1 MADAALQESV
11 VPAALDFN
19 SEPHGEHE
27 VGDTDSAGHA
37 TDISES
43 DTSADRHEND
53 RDIPDTCPE
62 ISPNI
67 QPGSKVTGTEM
78 PNTKNPLSP
87 TKSKPGLSLKP
98 SQGKTPSAP
107 PTPTIISSGTSSPAT
122 SAPPLKKSSS
132 TPPAAAVSKP
142 SASASRTSASIVPTR
157 PAPSTGVKATS
168 TTAPHGAVRASIT
181 SPTGS
186 VASLKSSTTSH
197 RPRPSISEAGKRAT
211 PTSTRPTPSTTKPA
225 AGSTKQATP
234 RTSTVGSAAKPS
246 QPSASITS
254 IHEVKEDGN
263 DNEGMRKKLHDATEE
278 LASKAQ
284 AVNDLEDQIKRLQ
297 ASLSDAKA
305 EIEAKES
312 SIGELRQERANME
325 ASYKDQLEASGKQTT
340 GAIVAQLTVAED
352 ELMDPK
358 ISALQSAVQAKEESI
373 QSLSLQRASL
383 ETQLSEITQKL
394 ESSRSSQK
402 AAAEAEQLATSKMD
416 ADLNASI
423 ASIEALKSAHV
434 QTNEELK
441 SKLQD
446 LERSAS
452 EIAQLETQIT
462 EMKAEREDHAN
473 KVSELEVEV
482 LELKESHES
491 LEDERDK
498 LRAKVKELEDQIS
511 LLTAAAEQAQQDA
524 RAKEVEFS
532 AKIEDLL
539 SQHTRELQ
547 TSSEERA
554 KIAANLEAVQSQ
566 LELAQRDLDV
576 ARKEAIAAAEAHSQ
590 ELRKKSELHQE
601 IERIKAEL
609 EGEEAKYSSQLE
621 AFKAEH
627 EVHLQDAFKR
637 AKIEA
642 GEQHALEL
650 QGLRESSNAT
660 IVQLRA
666 ANEANIEELKAEYSS
681 TRESEITALEKQI
694 NTLSLELKAAKD
706 DLAKAKASLD
716 GARLEVESLSKQRE
730 DALAAAAAV
739 PPVSSEHLEE
749 KTRLINE
756 LSQAK
761 HDLNSTTD
769 LLDLTKASLSE
780 LSNSH
785 AKELEGAAKARAEE
799 VIKLRAE
806 HDEET
811 TTFANQ
817 KMELSMRISDLE
829 GELATVKAS
838 IVERAPPRSNG
849 VSVPHPPSPDTAGVT
864 KEELQRMHEAHNLKL
879 HDLQAEHDKAIKALQ
894 DEFKAAQQKAEELQQ
909 EVARKAMEIHY
920 LEQDHEESQE
930 QITRLKED
938 LEVIAQR
945 PKLAEQSA

>member
-1 MADAALQESV
+1 
-11 VPAALDFN
+11 
-19 SEPHGEHE
+19 
-27 VGDTDSAGHA
+27 
-37 TDISES
+37 
-43 DTSADRHEND
+43 
-53 RDIPDTCPE
+53 
-62 ISPNI
+62 
-67 QPGSKVTGTEM
+67 
-78 PNTKNPLSP
+78 
-87 TKSKPGLSLKP
+87 
-98 SQGKTPSAP
+98 
-107 PTPTIISSGTSSPAT
+107 
-122 SAPPLKKSSS
+122 
-132 TPPAAAVSKP
+132 
-142 SASASRTSASIVPTR
+142 
-157 PAPSTGVKATS
+157 
-168 TTAPHGAVRASIT
+168 
-181 SPTGS
+181 
-186 VASLKSSTTSH
+186 
-197 RPRPSISEAGKRAT
+197 
-211 PTSTRPTPSTTKPA
+211 
-225 AGSTKQATP
+225 
-234 RTSTVGSAAKPS
+234 
-246 QPSASITS
+246 
-254 IHEVKEDGN
+254 
-263 DNEGMRKKLHDATEE
+263 MRKKLHDATEE
-278 LASKAQ
+278 LVSKAQ

-312 SIGELRQERANME
+312 SIGELRQERADME

-340 GAIVAQLTVAED
+340 GAQLTVAED
-352 ELMDPK
+352 K

-373 QSLSLQRASL
+373 QSLSSQRTSL

-394 ESSRSSQK
+394 ELSRSSQK
-402 AAAEAEQLATSKMD
+402 AAVEAEQLAISKMD

-423 ASIEALKSAHV
+423 VEIEALKSAHV

-446 LERSAS
+446 LETSAS
-452 EIAQLETQIT
+452 EIAQLETQIA

-524 RAKEVEFS
+524 HAKEVEFS
-532 AKIEDLL
+532 TKIEDLL

-590 ELRKKSELHQE
+590 ELRKTEETFISQKSVLHQE

-609 EGEEAKYSSQLE
+609 EGEEAKYNSQLE

-627 EVHLQDAFKR
+627 EVLLQDAFKR

-660 IVQLRA
+660 IDQLRA
-666 ANEANIEELKAEYSS
+666 ANEVNIEELKAEYSA

-706 DLAKAKASLD
+706 DLAKAKAALD
-716 GARLEVESLSKQRE
+716 GARLEVESLSKQRD

-761 HDLNSTTD
+761 HDLNSTND
-769 LLDLTKASLSE
+769 LLNLTKASLSE

-785 AKELEGAAKARAEE
+785 AKELEGAAEARAEE

-838 IVERAPPRSNG
+838 IVEHAPPRRNG

-864 KEELQRMHEAHNLKL
+864 KEEFQRMHEAHNLKL

-894 DEFKAAQQKAEELQQ
+894 DESKAAQQKAEELQQ

>member
-1 MADAALQESV
+1 Q
-11 VPAALDFN
+11 
-19 SEPHGEHE
+19 
-27 VGDTDSAGHA
+27 
-37 TDISES
+37 
-43 DTSADRHEND
+43 
-53 RDIPDTCPE
+53 
-62 ISPNI
+62 
-67 QPGSKVTGTEM
+67 
-78 PNTKNPLSP
+78 
-87 TKSKPGLSLKP
+87 
-98 SQGKTPSAP
+98 
-107 PTPTIISSGTSSPAT
+107 IISSGTFGIGVVKTAPRSSVSSSAAMKPAT

-142 SASASRTSASIVPTR
+142 SASASRTSSTATTRRASIVPTR
-157 PAPSTGVKATS
+157 PAPSAGVKASAAPAAVKTAS

-352 ELMDPK
+352 E

-373 QSLSLQRASL
+373 QSLSSQRASL

-590 ELRKKSELHQE
+590 ELRKVEETFTSQKSELHQE

-627 EVHLQDAFKR
+627 EVLLQDAFKR
-637 AKIEA
+637 AKVIEA

-706 DLAKAKASLD
+706 DLAKAKAALD
-716 GARLEVESLSKQRE
+716 GARLEVESLSKQRD

-806 HDEET
+806 HDEEI

-930 QITRLKED
+930 QITRYVLLLED
-938 LEVIAQR
+938 RIALLSNLVR
-945 PKLAEQSA
+945 RT